1 MMTKK
6 EMFAYLDSVK
16 EDYIICDR
24 DVKANFLY
32 RLMVITQCDCDYI
45 HDGADIEGEHYNQAW
60 KCFGK
65 TFVYAGDTADKNDI
79 TSLKLSGFR
88 DKKQVQQFVDWLNDY
103 GSDNFT
109 ELKITEN
116 KVDYGSKTLDCDVI
130 IEQ

>member
-1 MMTKK
+1 MTK
-6 EMFAYLDSVK
+6 EEILDYLASVK

-32 RLMVITQCDCDYI
+32 RLMVITQCDCDYFP
-45 HDGADIEGEHYNQAW
+45 DGADIEGEHYNQAW

-88 DKKQVQQFVDWLNDY
+88 DKKQVQQFVELLNGC
-103 GSDNFT
+103 GSDDFT

-116 KVDYGSKTLDCDVI
+116 KVDYTRKTLDCDVM
-130 IEQ
+130 IEE